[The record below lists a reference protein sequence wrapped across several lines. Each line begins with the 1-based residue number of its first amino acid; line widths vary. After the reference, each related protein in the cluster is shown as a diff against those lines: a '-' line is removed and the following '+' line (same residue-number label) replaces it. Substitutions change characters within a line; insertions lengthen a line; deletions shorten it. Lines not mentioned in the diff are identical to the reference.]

1 MDEQVLR
8 GMAKWPNVPAVY
20 GWLELDRRGEWRLKG
35 EPITNPT
42 VTGFISRNYERDGDG
57 RWFFQNGPQRVY
69 VTLEAT
75 PIVYRVTSGA
85 NAPIALE
92 AHTGKPATGVIA
104 AYVDEDGA
112 LLLETEHG
120 IGVVHDRDL
129 AIMLGAFVD
138 ANGEPVQ
145 DATLEETMALLQSG
159 RDAPVWLKLGEANVK
174 LKPIPSR
181 EVPTRFSFVS
191 APADAQM
198 NAAAR

>member
-1 MDEQVLR
+1 
-8 GMAKWPNVPAVY
+8 MAKWPNVPAVY

-42 VTGFISRNYERDGDG
+42 VTNFISRNYERDREG

-75 PIVYRVTSGA
+75 PVVYRVTSAA

-92 AHTGKPATGVIA
+92 AHTGKAATGVTG
-104 AYVDEDGA
+104 AYMDEDGA

-129 AIMLGAFVD
+129 SIMLGAFVD
-138 ANGEPVQ
+138 ANGGAVQ

-159 RDAPVWLKLGEANVK
+159 RDAPVWLKVGEHTVK
-174 LKPIPSR
+174 LKPIASK
-181 EVPTRFSFVS
+181 ELPTRFRFVP

-198 NAAAR
+198 NASAR